1 MIFHTQNIAGGH
13 FMRIVRLGQPV
24 FLFIVVH
31 YLFWNIANIAIC
43 CLPDDICRK
52 KEAKK
57 MKLHPPKSHFHFS
70 FIFILGKR
78 DRNPSVSTSHQ
89 SDCDSF
95 VHVNLPEGSRYKY
108 TAVIISRI
116 RL

>member
-1 MIFHTQNIAGGH
+1 
-13 FMRIVRLGQPV
+13 MRIVRLGQPV

-78 DRNPSVSTSHQ
+78 DRNRKYQ
-89 SDCDSF
+89 SS
-95 VHVNLPEGSRYKY
+95 E
-108 TAVIISRI
+108 
-116 RL
+116 